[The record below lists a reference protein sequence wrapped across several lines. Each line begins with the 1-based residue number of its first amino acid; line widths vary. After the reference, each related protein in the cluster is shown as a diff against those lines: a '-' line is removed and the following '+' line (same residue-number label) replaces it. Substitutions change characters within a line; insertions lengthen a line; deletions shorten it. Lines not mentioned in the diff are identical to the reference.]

1 MKLHL
6 GCGKRHIPGFVHI
19 DAIDYPHIDHVA
31 TIDNLSF
38 VGDSTVD
45 LIYNCHVLEHFKR
58 REIAKVLTE
67 WKRVLKPGGIL
78 RISVPDFASLCE
90 VYQRHGNKLEL
101 VIGALFG
108 RQDYLYNI
116 HYNVFDFPT
125 LSKALE
131 DVGFEQVRRYD
142 WRQTEHAAVD
152 DYSQAYIPHMDKDH
166 GIQISLN
173 VECVKPANK

>member
-6 GCGKRHIPGFVHI
+6 GCGKRYIPGFVHI
-19 DAIDYPHIDHVA
+19 DAIDYPHVDHVA

-38 VGDSTVD
+38 IGDDSVD

-58 REIAKVLTE
+58 RDVTKGLSE

-78 RISVPDFASLCE
+78 RMSVPDFASLCE
-90 VYQRHGNKLEL
+90 VYQRYGKLEL
-101 VIGALFG
+101 IIGALFG

-125 LSKALE
+125 LSRVLQE
-131 DVGFEQVRRYD
+131 VGFENVRRYD
-142 WRQTEHAAVD
+142 WRKTEHADVD
-152 DYSQAYIPHMDKDH
+152 DYSQAYVPHMDKEQ

-173 VECVKPANK
+173 IECAKPSKQ

>member
-6 GCGKRHIPGFVHI
+6 GCGKRHIPGFIHI

-38 VGDSTVD
+38 IADGTVD

-58 REIAKVLTE
+58 REVAKVLTE
-67 WKRVLKPGGIL
+67 WKRVLKPGGTL

-90 VYQRHGNKLEL
+90 VYQRHGSRLEL

-116 HYNVFDFPT
+116 HYNVFDYLSLSRT
-125 LSKALE
+125 LE
-131 DVGFEQVRRYD
+131 ETGFAQVRRYD
-142 WRQTEHAAVD
+142 WRETEHAGID
-152 DYSQAYIPHMDKDH
+152 DYAQAYIPHMDKEN
-166 GIQISLN
+166 GILISLN
-173 VECVKPANK
+173 VECVKPA